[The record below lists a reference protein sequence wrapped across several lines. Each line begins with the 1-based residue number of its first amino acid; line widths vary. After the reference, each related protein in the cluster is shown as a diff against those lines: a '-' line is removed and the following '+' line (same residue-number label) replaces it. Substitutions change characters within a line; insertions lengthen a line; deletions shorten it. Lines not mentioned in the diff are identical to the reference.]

1 MNTTNY
7 PESKAYQNELVRQ
20 AEYGHLMKS
29 AKQSQ
34 KKSFNLRQITKRV
47 FKSQK
52 QAAWGVEFETL

>member
-7 PESKAYQNELVRQ
+7 AVSKAYQNELIKQ
-20 AEYGHLMKS
+20 AENGHLMKS
-29 AKQSQ
+29 AKHSQ
-34 KKSFNLRQITKRV
+34 KKSFNLRQITQKV

>member
-1 MNTTNY
+1 MITTNY
-7 PESKAYQNELVRQ
+7 AESKAYQNELIRQ

-29 AKQSQ
+29 AKRSQ
-34 KKSFNLRQITKRV
+34 KNSFKLRQIARRI